1 MDTATRDW
9 TGNRTSAHSVIGAR
23 NYAKEERQ
31 ENDFYA
37 TEPKMAEE
45 LLKLEPTLT
54 NIWEPAC
61 GAGHLAEVFNDAGKL
76 GKATDLYDRGY
87 GVSGVDFLQTN
98 EAWTGDIATNPPY
111 KYAKE
116 FALHA
121 LNLIQKGRKL
131 CLFLK
136 LTYLEGS
143 ARYRDLFNRYPPKTI
158 YVSVRRTACGKNG
171 DFKNA
176 ENAVCYAWY
185 VWEKGYTGS
194 PTVRWFNY

>member
-1 MDTATRDW
+1 MDAAKDW
-9 TGNRTSAHSVIGAR
+9 TGNKTSAHSVIGAR

-31 ENDFYA
+31 ENDYYA

-45 LLKLEPTLT
+45 LLELEPSLS

-61 GAGHLAEVFNDAGKL
+61 GAGHLAKIFSDAGKL
-76 GKATDLYDRGY
+76 GKASDLYDRGY
-87 GVSGVDFLQTN
+87 GVPGVDFLKAT
-98 EAWTGDIATNPPY
+98 EKWAGDIVTNPPY

-121 LNLIQKGRKL
+121 LSLLNSGHKL

-143 ARYRDLFNRYPPKTI
+143 ARYRDLFNKYPPQTI

-171 DFKNA
+171 NFKNA
-176 ENAVCYAWY
+176 GNAVCYAWY
-185 VWEKGYTGS
+185 IWEKGFTGS
-194 PTVRWFNY
+194 PTIKWFNY